1 MIVTANAR
9 LSISVETTLNPLT
22 NALEIK
28 SLVLPIEF
36 SDTITIDVFNTAFM
50 DIVHY
55 TNKALHVK
63 EKRIIDEA
71 LLKMRE
77 QFGYKQNFSVKIHKN
92 IPTGHGLGSG
102 ASDATAVVKAVAHL
116 AKLKPTPEQYYNL
129 AVKIGKD
136 VPYFL
141 VNKPAVYN
149 LNKQEATPIKFKH
162 NPQVLLIIHPDIYEK
177 ENVVKDFLDYGES
190 LQKPLEKVVELAE
203 SGSLRELGSVLFNDF
218 SETII
223 KHTPALRTVLNDLKQ
238 LNVEA
243 YGIAGTGTTIFALS
257 DNRHLLRFISDKYRK
272 QNYQTVMTKVIR

>member
-1 MIVTANAR
+1 
-9 LSISVETTLNPLT
+9 
-22 NALEIK
+22 
-28 SLVLPIEF
+28 
-36 SDTITIDVFNTAFM
+36 
-50 DIVHY
+50 
-55 TNKALHVK
+55 
-63 EKRIIDEA
+63 
-71 LLKMRE
+71 
-77 QFGYKQNFSVKIHKN
+77 
-92 IPTGHGLGSG
+92 
-102 ASDATAVVKAVAHL
+102 
-116 AKLKPTPEQYYNL
+116 
-129 AVKIGKD
+129 
-136 VPYFL
+136 
-141 VNKPAVYN
+141 
-149 LNKQEATPIKFKH
+149 
-162 NPQVLLIIHPDIYEK
+162 VLLIIHPDIYEK

>member
-1 MIVTANAR
+1 MKIGDYN
-9 LSISVETTLNPLT
+9 SIIYSYLVDS
-22 NALEIK
+22 EICNTV
-28 SLVLPIEF
+28 SYTHL
-36 SDTITIDVFNTAFM
+36 DV
-50 DIVHY
+50 Y
-55 TNKALHVK
+55 
-63 EKRIIDEA
+63 KR
-71 LLKMRE
+71 
-77 QFGYKQNFSVKIHKN
+77 Q
-92 IPTGHGLGSG
+92 
-102 ASDATAVVKAVAHL
+102 AVAHL

-149 LNKQEATPIKFKH
+149 LNKQEVTPIKFKH

-223 KHTPALRTVLNDLKQ
+223 KHTPALRTVLNDRC
-238 LNVEA
+238 V
-243 YGIAGTGTTIFALS
+243 
-257 DNRHLLRFISDKYRK
+257 
-272 QNYQTVMTKVIR
+272 